1 MMTDTPTQD
10 SDKNP
15 QADSHKA
22 LNPPA
27 KPARDGWA
35 KFEILTRPLA
45 AFLTAMTIAAIG
57 FFGQQTITAISLQ
70 EQNARLYTELL
81 ARREDAESSLRKDMF
96 KEIMSGFFNFVDSSD
111 IQNDLSKKVLKLEL
125 LAINFGDTLSL
136 GPLFSEMSKDI
147 ERIMESNSD
156 EVDDW
161 KNVAGEYQNRLRS
174 LAKRV
179 ASAQLSTVSPSGVPI
194 SFAVPIKL
202 IETDPNGTASQDWP
216 YTWPYDDPTANSNL
230 IELDGVKRIFDIKFR
245 NADFANRS
253 VQVNLVIMEF
263 VTQVSTEANAKGEFE
278 TFETTETVTDL
289 KFTLDFFNF
298 PLIDNSRLSN
308 NQRFAL
314 IIEQFD
320 TNTIIFTGMV
330 FPGLYASQRD
340 KPFLNEA
347 IQELG
352 DQQKQINPDPGDSD

>member
-1 MMTDTPTQD
+1 MTDTPTQD

-96 KEIMSGFFNFVDSSD
+96 KEIMSGFFKIVDAPD

-147 ERIMESNSD
+147 ERILELNSD
-156 EVDDW
+156 KVADW
-161 KNVAGEYQNRLRS
+161 KNVASVYQKRLRS

-179 ASAQLSTVSPSGVPI
+179 ASAQLSTIFPTGKPI
-194 SFAVPIKL
+194 SFDIPLAF
-202 IETDPNGTASQDWP
+202 IELDSSGIASPEWS
-216 YTWPYDDPTANSNL
+216 YTWPYDDPTADSNL
-230 IELDGVKRIFDIKFR
+230 IELDGVKRIFDIRFR
-245 NADFANRS
+245 NADYASRS
-253 VQVNLVIMEF
+253 VQVNLVVMEF
-263 VTQVSTEANAKGEFE
+263 VTQVSTEANIKGEFE
-278 TFETTETVTDL
+278 TFVVPETVTDL

-314 IIEQFD
+314 IIEKFD
-320 TNTIIFTGMV
+320 NNSIKFAGMV

-352 DQQKQINPDPGDSD
+352 DQQKQNDPESGDSD